1 MDQAV
6 RRGLSNPYD
15 RPRSPAGSDAPRR
28 TRAGLS
34 RMAVVAGVGGAATM
48 GLGGV
53 GGAAW
58 ADTSTAVP
66 VATDHIVVR
75 PDCWP
80 GRDPI
85 LHLDADGGAVTPAHC
100 VPGPAYKP
108 KPAVDPLAGRQVV
121 EVTGRAEAGVEPGC
135 TVFLDST
142 GHRWTLS
149 GPLRRLP
156 QDVLLTV
163 TGVTAPDQLSYCMQG
178 DVLRIREVG
187 LADETDPPR
196 TVPIATTDR
205 IRADIVPRAPKPVP
219 PGVQPACGPVVGGG
233 KLPSVALCTR

>member
-15 RPRSPAGSDAPRR
+15 RPHGPARSGAPRR
-28 TRAGLS
+28 TRAGLT
-34 RMAVVAGVGGAATM
+34 RMAVVAGVGGAAT
-48 GLGGV
+48 LGA

-75 PDCWP
+75 PDCAP
-80 GRDPI
+80 GKDPI
-85 LHLDADGGAVTPAHC
+85 LHLDAVGATATHC
-100 VPGPAYKP
+100 VPGPAYRP
-108 KPAVDPLAGRQVV
+108 RPTVDPLAGRQVV

-135 TVFLDST
+135 TVFDDST
-142 GHRWTLS
+142 GHRWTLA

-156 QDVLLTV
+156 ENVLLTV

-178 DVLRIREVG
+178 DVLQVRGVD
-187 LADETDPPR
+187 LADGTEQPG

-205 IRADIVPRAPKPVP
+205 IRADIVPQLPKAVP
-219 PGVQPACGPVVGGG
+219 PGVQPACGPVVDGG